1 MLKQFTLRENGV
13 GLLELMLVLLIAGII
28 IAASARYYF
37 IYKRTAAIGML
48 ESGVSQIMDGLN
60 NYYYINCKNNAADFP
75 NVTIDKLMSA
85 RLVPNNINDFNRYG
99 TYDVKI
105 NQNTNTQLQVI
116 ATVNEG
122 HLADLIRSVL
132 NADPAQAGSLTITW
146 TRLPNHNTDDLNS
159 HQWVMN
165 EGPGQ
170 LTVPGRTLTAV
181 NEGNRSKFWLL
192 DSDRRAF
199 SVMMG
204 RSDACVN

>member
-1 MLKQFTLRENGV
+1 MLKSSAKKQSGIS
-13 GLLELMLVLLIAGII
+13 LLELMLALVIIGII
-28 IAASARYYF
+28 ITGSARYYF

-60 NYYYINCKNNAADFP
+60 NYYYINCKNNSGDFP
-75 NVTIDKLMSA
+75 NVTLDKLITA
-85 RLVPNNINDFNRYG
+85 RLVPNNINDFNQYG
-99 TYDVKI
+99 SYEVKI
-105 NQNTNTQLQVI
+105 NQNTNTELQVI
-116 ATVNEG
+116 ATVNDTY
-122 HLADLIRSVL
+122 LANLIRSAL
-132 NADPAQAGSLTITW
+132 NADPAEAGSLTVTW
-146 TRLPNHNTDDLNS
+146 TRLPNHTTDDLNS

-165 EGPGQ
+165 EGPVQ
-170 LTVPGRTLTAV
+170 LYVPGRTLTSV